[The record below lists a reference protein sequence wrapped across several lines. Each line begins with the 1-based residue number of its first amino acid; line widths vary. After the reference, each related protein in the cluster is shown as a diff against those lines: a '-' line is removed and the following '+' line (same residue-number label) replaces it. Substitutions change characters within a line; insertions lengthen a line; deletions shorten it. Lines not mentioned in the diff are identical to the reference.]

1 MTHASQ
7 SVARVQYSSRQALDV
22 AVIRYCRG
30 QSRYDLHARMRS
42 ALNSC
47 YGPFAMAA
55 TQAPPQDIRRQAMRS
70 IQQLTDQIREIQSR
84 FLPEFDALA
93 HPVPLPTVAPQ
104 RTGPPH
110 PQMPSPQGTPTT
122 SLIEQ
127 PQSFPEPGP
136 VDPSLRDFLGD
147 DAAIMAGLN
156 PFIHD
161 LT

>member
-1 MTHASQ
+1 MTYTSQ
-7 SVARVQYSSRQALDV
+7 PTARVQYSSRQALDV
-22 AVIRYCRG
+22 AVIHYCRG
-30 QSRYDLHARMRS
+30 QSRYDLHTRMRS

-55 TQAPPQDIRRQAMRS
+55 TQAPPQDVRRQAMRS
-70 IQQLTDQIREIQSR
+70 IQQLTDQIREIQAR
-84 FLPEFDALA
+84 FLPELDA
-93 HPVPLPTVAPQ
+93 PVIPTLSPIGAPQ
-104 RTGPPH
+104 RTEPRLYPA
-110 PQMPSPQGTPTT
+110 PAPQGSTT
-122 SLIEQ
+122 QGQTQ
-127 PQSFPEPGP
+127 PGTEAGP